1 MPERPLHILLVEDDD
16 CDAELILRGFRSR
29 EGQQIITVA
38 RDGIEALD
46 ILRGQAGHTKPVQPY
61 LILTDINM
69 PQMNGFEFLRELRQ
83 DPQLRQSVVFVL
95 TGSALEEDKRAAYG
109 QQIAGYLLKAR
120 VATDFSLLVS
130 LVQCY
135 HEHVAFPP

>member
-1 MPERPLHILLVEDDD
+1 MPGRPLHILLVEDDD
-16 CDAELILRGFRSR
+16 VDAELIVRGFRSR
-29 EGQQIITVA
+29 QGEQLITVA
-38 RDGIEALD
+38 RNGLEALD
-46 ILRGQAGHTKPVQPY
+46 ILRGLSGHAKPVQPY

-69 PQMNGFEFLRELRQ
+69 PQMNGFEFLRELRR
-83 DPQLRQSVVFVL
+83 DPQLRQSMVFVL
-95 TGSALEEDKRAAYG
+95 TGSALETDMRVAYG
-109 QQIAGYLLKAR
+109 QQIAGYLLKAK